1 MASVVVALGFAG
13 VGVFAV
19 FVVLDWSDM
28 PLSGDEST
36 LRNSL
41 AAAAVSLSY
50 SQAHVSLLSPSLFC
64 LSTGWQFSSSA
75 AAGSAWSMDAA
86 TPGLQVE
93 QKDYEIHHQRSSTP
107 VDLTISNCWCG
118 QVCCIFNNAVAC
130 GTVVSVRDKY
140 CEPHCTGLYVQNSIF
155 LWKHYTN
162 KVQ

>member
-1 MASVVVALGFAG
+1 VASAVVALGFAG

-19 FVVLDWSDM
+19 FVVLDWSDRS
-28 PLSGDEST
+28 LSGDEST

-50 SQAHVSLLSPSLFC
+50 QAHVSLLSPSLFC

-86 TPGLQVE
+86 TPGIQVE
-93 QKDYEIHHQRSSTP
+93 QKDHEIHHQRSSTP

-118 QVCCIFNNAVAC
+118 
-130 GTVVSVRDKY
+130 
-140 CEPHCTGLYVQNSIF
+140 
-155 LWKHYTN
+155 
-162 KVQ
+162 